1 MANRKEV
8 MILKKNSERVAA
20 ALMFLYLIVCVLISK
35 NLKNISLF
43 DIESPLATMLA
54 SALFFV
60 LFGFLLACTISSNI
74 KKPIRFSFWLL
85 FFAFLLIGLSKILYY
100 AAPVVWVGNLVVSL
114 IEISPL
120 GQIGFGCYL
129 YILTVHTIRRKHRNK
144 EYDRI

>member
-1 MANRKEV
+1 M
-8 MILKKNSERVAA
+8 KKNSERVAA

-35 NLKNISLF
+35 SFKNISLF
-43 DIESPLATMLA
+43 DIDSPLATMLA

-60 LFGFLLACTISSNI
+60 LFGFILASTVSGNV

-100 AAPVVWVGNLVVSL
+100 ALPLVWVGNLAVSL

-120 GQIGFGCYL
+120 GQIGLGCYL
-129 YILTVHTIRRKHRNK
+129 YILTAHIIRSKHRNK

>member
-1 MANRKEV
+1 MVNKKEV

-20 ALMFLYLIVCVLISK
+20 ALMLLYFIVCVLISK

-43 DIESPLATMLA
+43 DIEAPLATMLVT
-54 SALFFV
+54 ALFFI

-74 KKPIRFSFWLL
+74 KKPIRFPFWLL

-100 AAPVVWVGNLVVSL
+100 AVPVVWVGNLVVAL

-120 GQIGFGCYL
+120 GQIGLGCYL
-129 YILTVHTIRRKHRNK
+129 YILTAHTIRRKHANK